1 MQELKDKVVVITGAG
16 SGIGR
21 ALAVQLA
28 TRGARLALN
37 DWNEAQ
43 LHKTRDLISQY
54 SEVLTEAFD
63 VGESS
68 ACFAFAQKVA
78 DHFGQIDVVVNNAG
92 IALEQRK
99 TLDIPME
106 DFEKTLRVNLWG
118 VIYGTRAFLP
128 FLKDRPEA
136 ALVNISSIFG
146 VVGQPLQSAY
156 VTSKFAVRG
165 FTEVLR
171 NELVDSSVAVTCV
184 HPGGI
189 RTNIIRNIET
199 DQTARLEKFAQ
210 AFDKMARTSP
220 EAAARQIIT
229 AIQKKKRRLLIG
241 RDALIM
247 DLLARLLPG
256 LYDKIIYRNFDVER
270 FSFARSRQSQGT

>member
-1 MQELKDKVVVITGAG
+1 MQKLKDKVVVITGAG

-21 ALAVQLA
+21 ALAIQLA
-28 TRGARLALN
+28 TQGAKLALN
-37 DWNEAQ
+37 DWNGTHLGE
-43 LHKTRDLISQY
+43 TRQLISQH
-54 SEVLTEAFD
+54 SAVLTEVFD

-78 DHFGQIDVVVNNAG
+78 DHFGQIDVVINNAG
-92 IALEQRK
+92 VAHEQRK
-99 TLDIPME
+99 TLDLGME
-106 DFEKTLRVNLWG
+106 EFEKILQVNLWG

-171 NELVDSSVAVTCV
+171 NELVDSSVTVTCV

-189 RTNIIRNIET
+189 QTNIIRNIET

-210 AFDKMARTSP
+210 AFDKMAKTTP
-220 EAAARQIIT
+220 EEAARQIIS

-247 DLLARLLPG
+247 DILARLLPG

-270 FSFARSRQSQGT
+270 FSFKQKETSLP

>member
-1 MQELKDKVVVITGAG
+1 MQKLNDKVVVITGAG

-21 ALAVQLA
+21 ALAIQLA
-28 TRGARLALN
+28 TQGAKLALN

-43 LHKTRDLISQY
+43 LKDTRQLISQH

-78 DHFGQIDVVVNNAG
+78 DHFGQIDVVINNAG
-92 IALEQRK
+92 VAHEQRK
-99 TLDIPME
+99 TLDLALE
-106 DFEKTLRVNLWG
+106 EFEKILQVNLWG

-171 NELVDSSVAVTCV
+171 NELADSSVAITCV

-189 RTNIIRNIET
+189 KTNIIRNIES

-210 AFDKMARTSP
+210 AFDKMAKTTP
-220 EAAARQIIT
+220 EEAARQIIN

-247 DLLARLLPG
+247 DILARLLPG

-270 FSFARSRQSQGT
+270 FSFAKSRQSQGT

>member
-1 MQELKDKVVVITGAG
+1 MQELKNKVIVITGAG

-21 ALAVQLA
+21 ALAIQLA
-28 TRGARLALN
+28 SRGARLALN
-37 DWNEAQ
+37 DWNEEQ
-43 LHKTRDLISQY
+43 LNQTRHLISEH

-63 VGESS
+63 VGDSS
-68 ACFAFAQKVA
+68 SFFAFAQSVA
-78 DHFGQIDVVVNNAG
+78 DHYGQVDVLINNAG

-99 TLDIPME
+99 TIDIPME
-106 DFEKTLRVNLWG
+106 DFEKTLQVNLWG
-118 VIYGTRAFLP
+118 VIYGSRAFLP
-128 FLKDRPEA
+128 FLMDRPEA

-171 NELVDSSVAVTCV
+171 NELTSSKVAITCV

-189 RTNIIRNIET
+189 RTNIIRNIATE
-199 DQTARLEKFAQ
+199 RLEHREKFAQ
-210 AFDKMARTSP
+210 AFEKMAKTSP
-220 EAAARQIIT
+220 DEAARQIMT

-247 DLLARLLPG
+247 DILARLLPAR
-256 LYDKIIYRNFDVER
+256 YHQIIYRNFDVER
-270 FSFARSRQSQGT
+270 FSFARSRQ